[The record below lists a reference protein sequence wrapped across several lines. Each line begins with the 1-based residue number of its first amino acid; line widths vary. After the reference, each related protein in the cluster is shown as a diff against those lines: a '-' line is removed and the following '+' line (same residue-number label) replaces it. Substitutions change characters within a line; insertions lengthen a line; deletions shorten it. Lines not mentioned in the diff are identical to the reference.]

1 MTGVLIVGAGIGG
14 LSAAIALGRAGQA
27 TSIIEQSTHLGELGA
42 GVQLGPNVTRILR
55 SWGVDKLLEP
65 LAFEPN
71 DLQVY
76 EALSGE
82 HLATLALGNSFQT
95 RYGAPYL
102 TLHRADLHS
111 ALYQCAVQG
120 GYTNISLNSKL
131 VHLQNDPNN
140 KDVYSKVSKNWSPVA
155 PQTTHDPSNLNA
167 QSFVELNYKAV
178 IGADGVWSRVR
189 DIVYGSTSSVNF
201 SGDLAYRSLVLQKM
215 LPQHLRM
222 QGIRVWLGPAMH
234 LVQYPIRGGEWLNSV
249 LILSTQNKSTTQASG
264 FWGTRQVLDWTINMS
279 PDERASNIQSIFS
292 QSCSQIQDTLR
303 AIDAWSVWPLMRAE
317 PLSSAAQMTKDRVAL
332 LGDAA
337 HPMLPYLAQGAG
349 MAIEDAFVLGDEFA
363 RGAARSQPDL
373 GIEAIFNRY
382 SQRRWARNAS
392 VQSRALTNAKIFHA
406 DHLTAWA
413 RDHALKILGSKL
425 LDMPWL
431 YGYQA

>member
-55 SWGVDKLLEP
+55 SWGVDKLLES

-120 GYTNISLNSKL
+120 GYNNISLNSKL

-140 KDVYSKVSKNWSPVA
+140 KDVYSKVTKNWSPVA

-167 QSFVELNYKAV
+167 QSIVELNYKAV

-201 SGDLAYRSLVLQKM
+201 SGDLAYRSLVLQKAI
-215 LPQHLRM
+215 
-222 QGIRVWLGPAMH
+222 GFG
-234 LVQYPIRGGEWLNSV
+234 RGNSRHR
-249 LILSTQNKSTTQASG
+249 L
-264 FWGTRQVLDWTINMS
+264 
-279 PDERASNIQSIFS
+279 
-292 QSCSQIQDTLR
+292 
-303 AIDAWSVWPLMRAE
+303 
-317 PLSSAAQMTKDRVAL
+317 
-332 LGDAA
+332 
-337 HPMLPYLAQGAG
+337 
-349 MAIEDAFVLGDEFA
+349 
-363 RGAARSQPDL
+363 
-373 GIEAIFNRY
+373 
-382 SQRRWARNAS
+382 
-392 VQSRALTNAKIFHA
+392 
-406 DHLTAWA
+406 
-413 RDHALKILGSKL
+413 
-425 LDMPWL
+425 
-431 YGYQA
+431 

>member
-1 MTGVLIVGAGIGG
+1 MSFTQEVVDMPTF
-14 LSAAIALGRAGQA
+14 SHM
-27 TSIIEQSTHLGELGA
+27 EYHFEHVEVGA
-42 GVQLGPNVTRILR
+42 GVQLGPNVTSILR
-55 SWGVDKLLEP
+55 SWGVDKTLEH
-65 LAFEPN
+65 LAFEPH

-76 EALSGE
+76 EARSAEL
-82 HLATLALGNSFQT
+82 LATLSLGKSFHT

-111 ALYQCAVQG
+111 ALHACAVQG
-120 GYTNISLNSKL
+120 GYAQINLNSKL
-131 VHLQNDPNN
+131 LDLQNDPNN
-140 KDVYSKVSKNWSPVA
+140 KYVSLKVSKNVSPVS
-155 PQTTHDPSNLNA
+155 PQTTHAPPNPDT

-189 DIVYGSTSSVNF
+189 DMVYGSTFPVNF

-222 QGIRVWLGPAMH
+222 QGIRVWLGPGMH
-234 LVQYPIRGGEWLNSV
+234 LVQYPVKGGEWLNSV
-249 LILSTQNKSTTQASG
+249 LILSSQDRLSTQASG
-264 FWGTRQVLDWTINMS
+264 IGDTRHALDWTINMS
-279 PDERASNIQSIFS
+279 ADERASNIHSIFS
-292 QSCSQIQDTLR
+292 QSCSKIQDTLR

-349 MAIEDAFVLGDEFA
+349 MAIEDAFVLGQEFA
-363 RGAARSQPDL
+363 RAAGPSSSTDL
-373 GIEAIFNRY
+373 DVQAIFVRY
-382 SQRRWARNAS
+382 AQRRWARNAS
-392 VQSRALTNAKIFHA
+392 VQRRALTNAKIFHA
-406 DHLTAWA
+406 NQLRAWT
-413 RDHALKILGSKL
+413 RDRALKILGSKL

-431 YGYQA
+431 YGYKA

>member
-27 TSIIEQSTHLGELGA
+27 TSIIEQSPHLGEVGA
-42 GVQLGPNVTRILR
+42 GVQLGPNVTSILR
-55 SWGVDKLLEP
+55 SWGVDKTLEH

-71 DLQVY
+71 GLQVY

-82 HLATLALGNSFQT
+82 LLATLALGKTFLT

-102 TLHRADLHS
+102 TLHRADLHA
-111 ALYQCAVQG
+111 ALYECAVQG
-120 GYTNISLNSKL
+120 GYANISLNSKL
-131 VHLQNDPNN
+131 VNLQNDPNN
-140 KDVYSKVSKNWSPVA
+140 KHVNSVVSKNLSPAA
-155 PQTTHDPSNLNA
+155 PHTTDASAPLEA
-167 QSFVELNYKAV
+167 QSLVEQNHKAV

-189 DIVYGSTSSVNF
+189 DIIYASTYPVNF

-215 LPQHLRM
+215 LPEHLRM
-222 QGIRVWLGPAMH
+222 QSIRVWLGPGMH
-234 LVQYPIRGGEWLNSV
+234 LVQYPVRGGEWLNSV
-249 LILSTQNKSTTQASG
+249 LILSTKDKMNARGSGLRNTQA
-264 FWGTRQVLDWTINMS
+264 LDWTINMS
-279 PDERASNIQSIFS
+279 PDERASNIQSVFS
-292 QSCSQIQDTLR
+292 QSCSKIQDTLR

-349 MAIEDAFVLGDEFA
+349 MAIEDAFVLGQEFA
-363 RGAARSQPDL
+363 RAAGPSSSTDL
-373 GIEAIFNRY
+373 DVQAIFGRY
-382 SQRRWARNAS
+382 AQRRWARNAS
-392 VQSRALTNAKIFHA
+392 IQRRALTNAKIFHA
-406 DHLTAWA
+406 NQLRAWT
-413 RDHALKILGSKL
+413 RDRALKILGSKL

-431 YGYQA
+431 YGYKA